1 MSELSSD
8 SSDSSDNEL
17 TEKSEISQHEL
28 NLNMVNECIRE
39 YEKEQK
45 KERKIRKD
53 ARSNIETV
61 EVPADA
67 LQHITLTKMQL
78 RQLAARDR
86 KERTEKQKEQT
97 RLLAEAARKKLDL
110 RKDKEVPGV
119 VVKVAP
125 KAKPRG
131 RHVAKPK
138 VEKIEEVEEEEEE
151 EEEAPPPPKTKGFQA
166 RKPKLEDEIEEKVQ
180 KLNKLDAMI
189 AGNPY
194 YAMIM
199 AQRQKG
205 RQ

>member
-1 MSELSSD
+1 MSDLSSD
-8 SSDSSDNEL
+8 SSDSDVQEVD
-17 TEKSEISQHEL
+17 EEQL
-28 NLNMVNECIRE
+28 NLNVVNQCIRE

-45 KERKIRKD
+45 KERKVRKD
-53 ARSNIETV
+53 ARNNIEAV

-67 LQHITLTKMQL
+67 LQHITLTKAQL
-78 RQLAARDR
+78 KQLANREK
-86 KERTEKQKEQT
+86 KERSEKQKEQT
-97 RLLAEAARKKLDL
+97 RLLAEASRKKLDL

-125 KAKPRG
+125 RAKPRG

-151 EEEAPPPPKTKGFQA
+151 VPLSPPAKSFQA

-180 KLNKLDAMI
+180 KLSKLDAMI
-189 AGNPY
+189 NGNPY

-199 AQRQKG
+199 AQRQGQRK
-205 RQ
+205 